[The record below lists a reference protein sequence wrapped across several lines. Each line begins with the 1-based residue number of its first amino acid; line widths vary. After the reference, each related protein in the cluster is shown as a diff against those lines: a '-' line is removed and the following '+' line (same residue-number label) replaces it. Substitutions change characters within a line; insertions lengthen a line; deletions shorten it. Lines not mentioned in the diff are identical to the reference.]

1 MKSSASL
8 LELWSNVIDNGSQ
21 NRDDDDDYKNPRGS
35 NMTMIFVKMRHD
47 SPKIPKRKKEN
58 RKPYEKKTI

>member
-1 MKSSASL
+1 M
-8 LELWSNVIDNGSQ
+8 IDNGSQ

-35 NMTMIFVKMRHD
+35 DMTKIFVKMRHD